1 MRILFLRMPDK
12 CLSLRA
18 NQLPMWLPQAILRP
32 VEKLC
37 PARRTVA
44 GGDTDFYNSYHAC
57 QSCQDLAARISCLI
71 TRATLNEAGKS
82 DEELIDPMQ
91 RLELKIP
98 PLALVLLA
106 GGVMWVIAWAV
117 PTFGFVFPA
126 RRICAMGAV
135 LIGTAVAGM
144 GIFSFRR
151 ARTTVNPMKPDS
163 SSALVV
169 TGIYRLTR
177 NPMYLGF
184 LWILLGW
191 GIFLSNAPAFLVLPG
206 FVLYM
211 NRFQIEPEERALTRL
226 FGRAFVTYATQVR
239 RWI

>member
-1 MRILFLRMPDK
+1 
-12 CLSLRA
+12 
-18 NQLPMWLPQAILRP
+18 
-32 VEKLC
+32 
-37 PARRTVA
+37 
-44 GGDTDFYNSYHAC
+44 
-57 QSCQDLAARISCLI
+57 
-71 TRATLNEAGKS
+71 
-82 DEELIDPMQ
+82 MQ
-91 RLELKIP
+91 GLELKVP

-106 GGVMWVIAWAV
+106 GGLMWWIAWAA
-117 PTFGFVFPA
+117 PAFAFAFPA
-126 RRICAMGAV
+126 RLICAVGAV
-135 LIGTAVAGM
+135 VIGIAVAGM
-144 GIFSFRR
+144 GIVSFRR
-151 ARTTVNPMKPDS
+151 AKTTVNPMKPDS

-191 GIFLSNAPAFLVLPG
+191 GIFLSNTLAFLVLPG

-226 FGRAFVTYATQVR
+226 FGQAFVTYAKQVR

>member
-1 MRILFLRMPDK
+1 
-12 CLSLRA
+12 
-18 NQLPMWLPQAILRP
+18 MWLPQANLRS
-32 VEKLC
+32 VGRLC
-37 PARRTVA
+37 PAHRIVV
-44 GGDTDFYNSYHAC
+44 GGVTDFHNAYHAC
-57 QSCQDLAARISCLI
+57 RRCEDLAAHVSCVS
-71 TRATLNEAGKS
+71 TRAVVNEAGKS

-98 PLALVLLA
+98 PLPLVLLA
-106 GGVMWVIAWAV
+106 GGSMWLIAWITPAL
-117 PTFGFVFPA
+117 GFVFPA
-126 RRICAMGAV
+126 R
-135 LIGTAVAGM
+135 LIWAAGVVVIGIVIAAM
-144 GIFSFRR
+144 GIFSFWM
-151 ARTTVNPMKPDS
+151 AKTTVNPMKPDS

-191 GIFLSNAPAFLVLPG
+191 GIFLSNALAFLILPG

-211 NRFQIEPEERALTRL
+211 NRFQIGPEERALTRL
-226 FGRAFVTYATQVR
+226 FGQAFVTYRTQVR

>member
-1 MRILFLRMPDK
+1 MKLGKATKNLIE
-12 CLSLRA
+12 
-18 NQLPMWLPQAILRP
+18 PM
-32 VEKLC
+32 K
-37 PARRTVA
+37 
-44 GGDTDFYNSYHAC
+44 
-57 QSCQDLAARISCLI
+57 
-71 TRATLNEAGKS
+71 
-82 DEELIDPMQ
+82 

-98 PLALVLLA
+98 PLMLVLLA
-106 GGVMWVIAWAV
+106 GGVMWWIAWAA
-117 PTFGFVFPA
+117 PTLGFVFPA
-126 RRICAMGAV
+126 RRICVMGAV

-151 ARTTVNPMKPDS
+151 AKTTVNPMKPDS

-206 FVLYM
+206 FAFYM

-226 FGRAFVTYATQVR
+226 FGQAFVTYATQVR